1 MSENIVI
8 DKNFTDF
15 IIDGHSFYKM
25 KHDDEVIADQLLL
38 TICEYFVTSFYG
50 DVVADY
56 NQKVNELM
64 GCAIRLG
71 RKSNQRLFLELSK
84 YTYGME

>member
-1 MSENIVI
+1 MSENITI
-8 DKNFTDF
+8 EQNFTNF
-15 IIDGHSFYKM
+15 IIDGHTFYKIE
-25 KHDDEVIADQLLL
+25 HNDEVIADQKLL

-56 NQKVNELM
+56 QEKVNELI
-64 GCAIRLG
+64 GYAIRLG